1 MPKNRNIGL
10 MYAMALL
17 QGMVFYGPVATL
29 YRQAAGVSLG
39 QIALIESI
47 SLALA
52 MALELPWGVLADRIG
67 CRRTLIL
74 CSALY
79 FVSKLIF
86 WRSEGF
92 GGFLLERVLLSVVLA
107 GLSGVDTG
115 FLYLS
120 CPPSEAQRVFGVY
133 NNMTVVGLLF
143 ASGVY
148 TLWVGEDYRLA
159 GLLTAVSY
167 GLAAVL
173 ALGLQEVPRETREE
187 RPAAGVFRR
196 AVGGLFR
203 DRRLLLF
210 LVGVALVNEV
220 HQMVTVFL
228 NQPQYVRAGLSGR
241 EMGAIYIA
249 VTLCGLLGGFSA
261 RLTRGMG
268 ERRALVLFFAV
279 PLAGCLV
286 LARTASPALSVAS
299 VAALRVSFSLLQPL
313 QTQLQNRAVTVP
325 DRAAALSANALLVD
339 SVGVAVN
346 LALGRAA
353 DTSLSGA
360 FLLSAGLCLA
370 ALVLLWR
377 SRAAE

>member
-29 YRQAAGVSLG
+29 YRRAAGVSLG
-39 QIALIESI
+39 QIALMESV

-67 CRRTLIL
+67 YRRTLVL
-74 CSALY
+74 CSVLY

-86 WRSEGF
+86 WQARGF

-120 CPPSEAQRVFGVY
+120 CPPEKAQRVFGVY
-133 NNMTVVGLLF
+133 NNMTTAGLLL

-148 TLWVGEDYRLA
+148 TLWVGENYRLA

-167 GLAAVL
+167 GLAGLL
-173 ALGLQEVPRETREE
+173 ALGLREVPREAREE
-187 RPAAGVFRR
+187 RPAAGAFHEALR
-196 AVGGLFR
+196 GLFR
-203 DRRLLLF
+203 DRRLLPF

-228 NQPQYVRAGLSGR
+228 NQPQYVRAGMSGR
-241 EMGAIYIA
+241 EMGAVYIA

-261 RLTRGMG
+261 RLTGRIGAG
-268 ERRALVLFFAV
+268 RALALLFAV

-286 LARTASPALSVAS
+286 LARTASPVLSVVS
-299 VAALRVSFSLLQPL
+299 IAALRVSFSLLQPL
-313 QTQLQNRAVTVP
+313 QTQFQNRAVTGP
-325 DRAAALSANALLVD
+325 DRAAALSANALLMD
-339 SVGVAVN
+339 SVGAAVN

-353 DTSLSGA
+353 DGSLSGA
-360 FLLSAGLCLA
+360 FLLSAGLCLG

-377 SRAAE
+377 SEVVK